1 MFRIYKRMVDILMAK
16 CKFWK
21 KCKLYKEDCFTCNKV
36 GGMYYADAT
45 EPAGCYR
52 KMEEENE

>member
-1 MFRIYKRMVDILMAK
+1 MK
-16 CKFWK
+16 CKYRKTCPYF
-21 KCKLYKEDCFTCNKV
+21 KEDSNVCMKT

-52 KMEEENE
+52 VMEDKNE